1 MNMELDQEKIV
12 IELTKNEI
20 QELLWA
26 LYDSKIKSREREGSD
41 RRRRSKLKVLLWG
54 TKRLS

>member
-1 MNMELDQEKIV
+1 MELDQEKIV